1 MGNHLFRNGGWI
13 FPQTFLL
20 LLLISIVDLLFPR
33 PRRLPRPLDDLGGV
47 KGACLDDHDGVESW
61 GEVEVGAE
69 VEVGGG
75 RDQGRGHPWHRGA

>member
-20 LLLISIVDLLFPR
+20 LLLISIVDLLLPR

-47 KGACLDDHDGVESW
+47 KGAHLGDDDGVESW
-61 GEVEVGAE
+61 GEVEVEAE